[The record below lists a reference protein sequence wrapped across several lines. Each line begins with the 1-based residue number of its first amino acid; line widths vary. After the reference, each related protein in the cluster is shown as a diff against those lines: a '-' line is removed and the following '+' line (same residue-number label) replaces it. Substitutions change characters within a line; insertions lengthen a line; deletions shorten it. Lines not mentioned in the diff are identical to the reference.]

1 MLYTG
6 ATIEVQVFFDLR
18 FTPSLGRLVN
28 REFDTP
34 AAILH
39 HLGHQRGILGTDCAV
54 IKVNELSEAQNTLV
68 ECDPLVHLAQLNIAY
83 HMIDGGQACRPGPAG
98 DSPVQSLGA
107 MDRDAL

>member
-6 ATIEVQVFFDLR
+6 TSIEVQVLLDLR

-39 HLGHQRGILGTDCAV
+39 HFGHQRGILGTDCAV
-54 IKVNELSEAQNTLV
+54 IKVNELGEAQNTLV
-68 ECDPLVHLAQLNIAY
+68 ECNPLIHLTQFDIAY
-83 HMIDGGQACRPGPAG
+83 NMIDGSQAGRSRPAG
-98 DSPVQSLGA
+98 NA
-107 MDRDAL
+107 CI